1 MAGDQTEEKATF
13 QSDKVTL
20 LAVGHGVQDTYQA
33 FLPAL
38 LPILIDKFS
47 LIKTEAGLL
56 SVFSST
62 PSLLQP
68 FIGYLA
74 DNIGARW
81 FVILSPAVTGT
92 VMSLLGIA
100 PSYAVIAVLLLVAG
114 LSSASIHSTGPV
126 MVGRL
131 SGQRLGMGMSFW
143 MVAGEIGRV
152 IGPLV
157 IVTVVKYFSL
167 EKSPWLSIVG
177 ISTSIFLFFKLR
189 DINGRAY
196 QAANPPL
203 PWREALKGMGSVLL
217 PITGIIL
224 TRAFAFVSVTTYL
237 PTFLTEQ
244 GNDIFRA
251 GASLSIM
258 QAAGAVGAFFGGSI
272 SDKLGRKPVMITAL
286 IASSLTLIAF
296 TSLDGWI
303 LFPLLLLLGFSLL
316 SITPIIMAVV
326 QESFP
331 DSRALANGVYM
342 AVSFLSSS
350 LVTVLVGAIGDLTSL
365 HTAYYISAG
374 LALAGLPFVLRLPK
388 TKGH

>member
-1 MAGDQTEEKATF
+1 
-13 QSDKVTL
+13 
-20 LAVGHGVQDTYQA
+20 
-33 FLPAL
+33 
-38 LPILIDKFS
+38 
-47 LIKTEAGLL
+47 
-56 SVFSST
+56 
-62 PSLLQP
+62 
-68 FIGYLA
+68 
-74 DNIGARW
+74 
-81 FVILSPAVTGT
+81 
-92 VMSLLGIA
+92 MSLLGIA
-100 PSYAVIAVLLLVAG
+100 PSYAAIAALLLVAG

-167 EKSPWLSIVG
+167 EKSPWLSIAGILTSIFFSSNFG
-177 ISTSIFLFFKLR
+177 IST
-189 DINGRAY
+189 GG
-196 QAANPPL
+196 L
-203 PWREALKGMGSVLL
+203 PGCQPTVTVGEALKGWDRVLS
-217 PITGIIL
+217 ISGILL

-272 SDKLGRKPVMITAL
+272 SDRLGRKPVMITAL

-296 TSLDGWI
+296 SSLDGWI

-331 DSRALANGVYM
+331 DSRALANGGTGNI
-342 AVSFLSSS
+342 LPQHS
-350 LVTVLVGAIGDLTSL
+350 LVTVWSAPSRPQILRTLTTSRGSGPGG
-365 HTAYYISAG
+365 SA
-374 LALAGLPFVLRLPK
+374 VRLRLPK
-388 TKGH
+388 TRH

>member
-1 MAGDQTEEKATF
+1 MAVEQAVEKTSF
-13 QSDKVTL
+13 KTDKVTV
-20 LAVGHGVQDTYQA
+20 LAAGHGVQDTYQA

-38 LPILIDKFS
+38 LPILIEKFS

-56 SVFSST
+56 SVFANT

-74 DNIGARW
+74 DHVGPRY
-81 FVILSPAVTGT
+81 FVIFSPAVTGI

-100 PSYAVIAVLLLVAG
+100 PSYAVIAMLLLVAG

-131 SGQRLGMGMSFW
+131 SAQRLGMGMSIW

-152 IGPLV
+152 IGPLI

-167 EKSPWLSIVG
+167 ENTPWLSIAG
-177 ISTSIFLFFKLR
+177 ILTSIFLYYQLR
-189 DINGRAY
+189 DINGKAY
-196 QAANPPL
+196 QVTNSPP
-203 PWREALKGMGSVLL
+203 PWREALKGMGKVLL

-224 TRAFAFVSVTTYL
+224 TRAFAFVSVSTFL
-237 PTFLTEQ
+237 PTYLTEQ
-244 GNDIFRA
+244 GSDIVRA

-258 QAAGAVGAFFGGSI
+258 QAAGALGAFFGGSI
-272 SDKLGRKPVMITAL
+272 SDRLGRKPVMAAAL
-286 IASSLTLIAF
+286 VASSLTLIAF
-296 TSLDGWI
+296 TSLEGWI
-303 LFPLLLLLGFSLL
+303 LLPLLLLLGFSLL

-331 DSRALANGVYM
+331 ESRALANGVYM
-342 AVSFLSSS
+342 AVSFISSS
-350 LVTVLVGAIGDLTSL
+350 LVTVLIGAIGDLSSL
-365 HTAYYISAG
+365 RTAYYVSAG

-388 TKGH
+388 TNGH

>member
-13 QSDKVTL
+13 QTEKVTL
-20 LAVGHGVQDTYQA
+20 LAIGHGVQDTYQA

-74 DNIGARW
+74 DNVGARW

-100 PSYAVIAVLLLVAG
+100 PSYAVIAMLLLVAG

-189 DINGRAY
+189 DINGRTY

-217 PITGIIL
+217 PITGILL
-224 TRAFAFVSVTTYL
+224 TRAFAFVSVSTYL

-244 GNDIFRA
+244 GNDIFLA

-258 QAAGAVGAFFGGSI
+258 QAAGAVGAFTGGSI

-331 DSRALANGVYM
+331 DSRALANGIYM
-342 AVSFLSSS
+342 AISFLSSS

-365 HTAYYISAG
+365 RTAYYISAG

>member
-1 MAGDQTEEKATF
+1 MAGDKTKEQEKFQT
-13 QSDKVTL
+13 DKVTL
-20 LAVGHGVQDTYQA
+20 LAAGHGVQDTYQA

-56 SVFSST
+56 SVFSNT

-74 DNIGARW
+74 DHVGPRW
-81 FVILSPAVTGT
+81 FVILAPSVTGI

-100 PSYAVIAVLLLVAG
+100 PSYAVIAMLLLVAG
-114 LSSASIHSTGPV
+114 LSSASIHATGPV

-131 SGQRLGMGMSFW
+131 SAQRLGMGMSFW

-157 IVTVVKYFSL
+157 IVSVVKYFSL
-167 EKSPWLSIVG
+167 ESTPWLSIAG
-177 ISTSIFLFFKLR
+177 ILTSIFLYSQLR
-189 DINGRAY
+189 NINGQVY

-203 PWREALKGMGSVLL
+203 PWREALKGMGTVLL
-217 PITGIIL
+217 PVTGIIL
-224 TRAFAFVSVTTYL
+224 TRAFAFVSVSTYL

-244 GNDIFRA
+244 GNDIFHA

-272 SDKLGRKPVMITAL
+272 SDRLGRRPVMITAL
-286 IASSLTLIAF
+286 VVSSLTLFAF

-331 DSRALANGVYM
+331 ESRALANGVYM

-350 LVTVLVGAIGDLTSL
+350 LVTVLVGAISDLTSL
-365 HTAYYISAG
+365 HTAYYVSAG
-374 LALAGLPFVLRLPK
+374 LALVGLPFVLRLPK
-388 TKGH
+388 TNGH